1 MRILML
7 TASLP
12 YPPHQ
17 GGALRSYGILHGL
30 AAAGHDISL
39 LSFHEPNGN
48 IADTPLGQYCSRI
61 ETLPPPGRSKSSR
74 LRDLALTGQPDI
86 ARRLYNRDF
95 LDRLTQTVRE
105 TTYDLI
111 QFEGIEIAPYLLPLR
126 KMGTK
131 AKLVYDAFN
140 AEAALQYAIFQVDRG
155 NPHRWPAAAYSF
167 IQSRRIERFERALCT
182 AADAV
187 IAVSDE
193 DARILCRFR
202 SDGRVPV
209 VNNGIFVSDYETPG
223 AELDLG
229 EHVLVFTGKMDYRPN
244 VDAMDWFAENVL
256 PDIQKAVP
264 DTKLYIVG
272 QKPHPRLERLR
283 HQHHIEITGWVK
295 DVQPFLH
302 SADVYVAPLRMGSG
316 TRLKILEAM
325 AAGRAVVA
333 TTVAISG
340 MHPAVHDATLVADK
354 PERMSE
360 AVVKLLGD
368 PTRRAELGERARAY
382 VRQYYDWSALIP
394 KLLTAYKEIG
404 LG

>member
-1 MRILML
+1 ML

-30 AAAGHDISL
+30 AAAGHDVTL
-39 LSFHEPNGN
+39 LSFHEPNGS
-48 IADTPLGQYCSRI
+48 IADTPLAQYCSRI
-61 ETLPPPGRSKSSR
+61 ETLPPPRRRRNDR
-74 LRDLALTGQPDI
+74 LRDLLLSRQPDI
-86 ARRLYNRDF
+86 ARRLYSTDF
-95 LDRLTQTVRE
+95 LNQLIQMVRE
-105 TTYDLI
+105 TDFDLI

-126 KMGTK
+126 KTGTK

-140 AEAALQYAIFQVDRG
+140 AEAALQYAIYQVDRR
-155 NPHRWPAAAYSF
+155 NPRRWPAAVYSL
-167 IQSRRIERFERALCT
+167 IQSQRIERFEWALCS
-182 AADAV
+182 AADTV

-209 VNNGIFVSDYETPG
+209 VNNGIFVSDYEMPG

-256 PDIQKAVP
+256 PEVQKAVP
-264 DTKLYIVG
+264 DTRLYIVG

-283 HQHHIEITGWVK
+283 HKHHIEITGWVK

-340 MHPAVHDATLVADK
+340 MHPAVYEASIVADT
-354 PERMSE
+354 PASLSE

-368 PTRRAELGERARAY
+368 PARRAELGEQARAY

-394 KLLTAYKEIG
+394 RLLAAYKELG